1 MLFKAYTLQIKI
13 NDKST
18 FLSFE
23 NYCSTYLKIAQDFW
37 KGIFGKFMCKLKY
50 IGVVQLWVQ
59 TFLQEGPDM
68 SANFITGRSKY
79 ECKLDHRRVHIWVQT
94 SEQVGP
100 NMSANLV
107 TDRSIYECK
116 LRHKSVQI
124 WVQLLTQEGPNMSAN
139 IESSFWR
146 DSSRNEG

>member
-1 MLFKAYTLQIKI
+1 MISEITAHGLMSGYI
-13 NDKST
+13 NRLKMTDKNWCLRSLAVILYNVST
-18 FLSFE
+18 DKNF
-23 NYCSTYLKIAQDFW
+23 N
-37 KGIFGKFMCKLKY
+37 MMH

-107 TDRSIYECK
+107 TGRSIYECK

-139 IESSFWR
+139 IESCFWR